1 MRGNLFPDVKVVHFE
16 GVRLVIVYDVIEIR
30 AQRGITSVLRVLS
43 HINEPSDAAGLVCAR
58 IL

>member
-1 MRGNLFPDVKVVHFE
+1 MNFE
-16 GVRLVIVYDVIEIR
+16 VVRLVIVYDVIEIR